1 MASGRF
7 RESLKSIPEEYA
19 NLDFP
24 TDLSD
29 YPVVVHV
36 LSRIDF
42 RSGKVRLRHPHTCVR
57 GQLDIGVWIAVF
69 VGDSRRAKR
78 PGVERA
84 IRAERIAIV
93 RRKPG
98 RNLLLLLVDQR
109 LDELG
114 DVLLAGCGAVE
125 LATHLGKCLVDLCK
139 ALVDMITQ
147 VDEVLP

>member
-1 MASGRF
+1 MPT
-7 RESLKSIPEEYA
+7 SIS
-19 NLDFP
+19 

-42 RSGKVRLRHPHTCVR
+42 RSGKVRLRHPAAVLGPTRYSGLDCRVR
-57 GQLDIGVWIAVF
+57 RRQSAGQAPWSGK
-69 VGDSRRAKR
+69 RHPRAKSAS
-78 PGVERA
+78 PLSGD
-84 IRAERIAIV
+84 
-93 RRKPG
+93 G

-125 LATHLGKCLVDLCK
+125 LATHVGKCLVDLCK
-139 ALVDMITQ
+139 ALVDVSAQ